1 MIDLLSILW
10 LIIFFEWF
18 IRNYPELG
26 TISLV
31 CFILGMVYMFYE
43 DIRKAEVQES
53 YREMVKKINERE
65 CKETKDEINK
75 IIKGER
81 K

>member
-1 MIDLLSILW
+1 MIDLIVILW

-18 IRNYPELG
+18 ITNYPELG

-31 CFILGMVYMFYE
+31 CFILGMVYMFWE

-53 YREMVKKINERE
+53 YREMVKKIDERE
-65 CKETKDEINK
+65 YKERKDKINK
-75 IIKGER
+75 IVKGE
-81 K
+81 

>member
-1 MIDLLSILW
+1 MIDITVILL
-10 LIIFFEWF
+10 LIVFFRWF
-18 IRNYPELG
+18 ITNHPELG

-53 YREMVKKINERE
+53 YRKMVKKIDERE
-65 CKETKDEINK
+65 YKERKDKINK
-75 IIKGER
+75 IVKGE
-81 K
+81 